1 MEGEF
6 REPREKNTLRQ
17 VKALIYKNWLIKRR
31 ERCGICSEFTLPI
44 LFVIGI
50 YVLIAYLQ
58 CSDIFYPTDTDKE
71 NCRE

>member
-6 REPREKNTLRQ
+6 REPREKNNLRQ
-17 VKALIYKNWLIKRR
+17 VKALIYKNCLIKRR

-50 YVLIAYLQ
+50 YVLIAYL
-58 CSDIFYPTDTDKE
+58 
-71 NCRE
+71 

>member
-6 REPREKNTLRQ
+6 REPREKSTLRQ

-50 YVLIAYLQ
+50 FLLLAYLR
-58 CSDIFYPTDTDKE
+58 CSDVFYPTDEDKKS
-71 NCRE
+71 C